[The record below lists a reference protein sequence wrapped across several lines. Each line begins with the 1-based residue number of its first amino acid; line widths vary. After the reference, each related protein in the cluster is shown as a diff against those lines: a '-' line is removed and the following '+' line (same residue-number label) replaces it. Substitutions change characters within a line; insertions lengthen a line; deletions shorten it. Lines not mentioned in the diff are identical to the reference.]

1 MTRITPMRR
10 LHKWRNR
17 MTCEVAELGGMKF
30 RITHQRGKIVGLEV
44 WTGPNADGAYGYT
57 LWKGDIRA

>member
-1 MTRITPMRR
+1 MTRFTPMRR

-44 WTGPNADGAYGYT
+44 WTGPNADGA
-57 LWKGDIRA
+57 